1 MYASFPVDPLH
12 AGTHVKSYVEEEDST
27 SKCKSEHILGSL
39 CIIL

>member
-12 AGTHVKSYVEEEDST
+12 AGTQVNVEEEDSM
-27 SKCKSEHILGSL
+27 SKCNSEHILGSH